1 MCFSLVISLLLWV
14 ASRFTFFFFLLLFSF
29 FLFHLIARSLSL
41 IFPSVSPSSSTLVC
55 FFAVLVSIA
64 TSLCFLPR
72 SSEPSP
78 VTDFSSSPFLS
89 IRLNIFHPFY
99 TSLSSDSGYL
109 ATPFLIDFKLNAFW
123 ISSPFSSSFFISFAF
138 LSFKKIFFLRRVP
151 FSCFALSLRISPF
164 DSYFPA
170 SFLPAFITNEIQH
183 GFKTSYFL
191 SRIFSYHRPYSRA
204 FTLLNP
210 S

>member
-1 MCFSLVISLLLWV
+1 MCFSLVISLLTMGCV
-14 ASRFTFFFFLLLFSF
+14 TFYFLFLSSSF
-29 FLFHLIARSLSL
+29 FYFILFYLIARSLSL

-99 TSLSSDSGYL
+99 TSLSFDSGYL
-109 ATPFLIDFKLNAFW
+109 APPFLIDFNLNAFW
-123 ISSPFSSSFFISFAF
+123 ISSSFSSFFFFISFAF
-138 LSFKKIFFLRRVP
+138 LSLNFLRRVP
-151 FSCFALSLRISPF
+151 FSCLALSLRISPF